1 MAGVAKKINLTA
13 DERERLEALASSR
26 TVAVAVHDRAKMLLL
41 KASGRT
47 NAEVAD
53 KMDVHP
59 NTVTLLLRKFRE
71 GGVDAALADAPGRGR
86 PAEIGEADE
95 LWAVEKACVP
105 PRDCGHA
112 AELWYP
118 ALLTRHI
125 RSVAE
130 AEGHPRMATVSET
143 KLRKILRDAK
153 VQPWRV
159 TYYCERRD
167 EEFDAKAHDVLV
179 VYRQLSLCFD
189 EAGEVWAE
197 CVDAEGR
204 AARAVS
210 VDEKPGTRAIAPTGE
225 DRPPAAGGDAKG
237 RPATVQR
244 DHEHGRLG
252 TWSLIAGI
260 DLTEGVAHPLVRE
273 SHRSSD
279 FADFLKVLDAHYPR
293 RDSIRPMLD
302 NHSARTSAETQAY
315 LNTVPGRFTFV
326 FVPRHASWMNLIES
340 FFGRMSRQMLRGIRV
355 STKEELRDRI
365 YAWFEEFNEDPSPY
379 RWTWGVDG
387 IDMEDE
393 RPESIGYQVVNAK
406 ACRSEDM
413 GKPAPPRPRPKPG
426 RAAIKNLR
434 QARAPETQE
443 RTKEDPVIV
452 YGFICRRLY

>member
-1 MAGVAKKINLTA
+1 MVPTGKGVGMAGVAKKINLTA

-86 PAEIGEADE
+86 PAEITEADE

-143 KLRKILRDAK
+143 RLRKILRDAK

-204 AARAVS
+204 AVHTVS
-210 VDEKPGTRAIAPTGE
+210 VDEKPGIQAIAPTGE

-244 DHEHGRLG
+244 DHEYRRLG

-279 FADFLKVLDAHYPR
+279 FVDFLKVLDAHYPR
-293 RDSIRPMLD
+293 RDSIRLILD
-302 NHSARTSAETQAY
+302 NHSVHTSAETQAY

-326 FVPRHASWMNLIES
+326 FVPKHASWMNLIES

-365 YAWFEEFNEDPSPY
+365 YAWFEEFNENPSPY
-379 RWTWGVDG
+379 RWTWGIDG

-406 ACRSEDM
+406 ACRPEDM
-413 GKPAPPRPRPKPG
+413 GKPAPPRPKRSPRK
-426 RAAIKNLR
+426 KTTVN
-434 QARAPETQE
+434 
-443 RTKEDPVIV
+443 
-452 YGFICRRLY
+452 

>member
-1 MAGVAKKINLTA
+1 MPARTKRI
-13 DERERLEALASSR
+13 ALS
-26 TVAVAVHDRAKMLLL
+26 VEDRAVLDSVLARPTSTAREYVRAKTLVL
-41 KASGRT
+41 KAAGWT

-53 KMDVHP
+53 KLDVSLP
-59 NTVTLLLRKFRE
+59 TVSLTIGKFE
-71 GGVDAALADAPGRGR
+71 AGGVRAALEDAPGRGR

-105 PRDCGHA
+105 PRDCGYA

-118 ALLTRHI
+118 ALLTRHVNA
-125 RSVAE
+125 VAE

-167 EEFDAKAHDVLV
+167 EEFDSKAHDVLV

-204 AARAVS
+204 AVHTVS
-210 VDEKPGTRAIAPTGE
+210 VDEKPGIQAIAPTGE
-225 DRPPAAGGDAKG
+225 DRPPVAGGDAKG

-244 DHEHGRLG
+244 DHEYRRLG

-273 SHRSSD
+273 SHRS
-279 FADFLKVLDAHYPR
+279 ADFVDFLRVLDAHYPR
-293 RDSIRPMLD
+293 RDSIRLILD
-302 NHSARTSAETQAY
+302 NHSVHTSAETQAY

-326 FVPRHASWMNLIES
+326 FVPKHASWLNLIES
-340 FFGRMSRQMLRGIRV
+340 FFGRLSRQMLRGIRV

-365 YAWFEEFNEDPSPY
+365 YAWFEEFNEDPAPY
-379 RWTWGVDG
+379 RWTWGIDG
-387 IDMEDE
+387 IDMDEED
-393 RPESIGYQVVNAK
+393 PPSIGFQVVNHD
-406 ACRSEDM
+406 ACRPED
-413 GKPAPPRPRPKPG
+413 KDKKAPVKVRRRRRK
-426 RAAIKNLR
+426 K
-434 QARAPETQE
+434 QA
-443 RTKEDPVIV
+443 V
-452 YGFICRRLY
+452 

>member
-167 EEFDAKAHDVLV
+167 EEFDDKAHDVLV
-179 VYRQLSLCFD
+179 VYRRLSLCFD
-189 EAGEVWAE
+189 EEGEVWAE

-204 AARAVS
+204 AVHTVS
-210 VDEKPGTRAIAPTGE
+210 VDEKPGIQAIAPTGE
-225 DRPPAAGGDAKG
+225 DRPPVAGGDAKG
-237 RPATVQR
+237 RPATTQR
-244 DHEHGRLG
+244 DHEYRRLG
-252 TWSLIAGI
+252 TRSLIAGI
-260 DLTEGVAHPLVRE
+260 DLTEGVAHPLVRPT
-273 SHRSSD
+273 HKSSD
-279 FADFLKVLDAHYPR
+279 FVDFLKVLDSYYPR
-293 RDSIRPMLD
+293 RDSIRLILD

-315 LNTVPGRFTFV
+315 LNTVPGRLAFV
-326 FVPRHASWMNLIES
+326 FVPKHASWPDLVES
-340 FFGRMSRQMLRGIRV
+340 FFGRTGRQMPGGIRV
-355 STKEELRDRI
+355 SSVAELESRI
-365 YAWFEEFNEDPSPY
+365 YRWFDEFNADPSPY
-379 RWTWGVDG
+379 RWTWGIDDV
-387 IDMEDE
+387 DMESE

-406 ACRSEDM
+406 ACRPEDAD
-413 GKPAPPRPRPKPG
+413 KPAPPRPKRGPRKK
-426 RAAIKNLR
+426 ATVN
-434 QARAPETQE
+434 
-443 RTKEDPVIV
+443 
-452 YGFICRRLY
+452 

>member
-1 MAGVAKKINLTA
+1 MVPTGKGVGMAGVAKKINLTA
-13 DERERLEALASSR
+13 DERERLEALATSR

-143 KLRKILRDAK
+143 RLRKILRDAK

-204 AARAVS
+204 AVHTVS
-210 VDEKPGTRAIAPTGE
+210 VDEKPGIQAIAPTGE
-225 DRPPAAGGDAKG
+225 DRPPVAGGDAKG
-237 RPATVQR
+237 RPATTQR
-244 DHEHGRLG
+244 DHEYRRLG
-252 TWSLIAGI
+252 TRSLIAGI
-260 DLTEGVAHPLVRE
+260 DLTEGVAHPLVRPT
-273 SHRSSD
+273 HKSSD
-279 FADFLKVLDAHYPR
+279 FVDFLKVLDSYYPR
-293 RDSIRPMLD
+293 RDSIRLILD
-302 NHSARTSAETQAY
+302 NHSVHTSAETQAY

-326 FVPRHASWMNLIES
+326 FVPKHASWLNLVES

-355 STKEELRDRI
+355 SSVAELESRI
-365 YAWFEEFNEDPSPY
+365 YRWFDEFNADPSPY
-379 RWTWGVDG
+379 RWTWGIDDV
-387 IDMEDE
+387 DMESE

-406 ACRSEDM
+406 ACRPEDVD
-413 GKPAPPRPRPKPG
+413 KPAPPRPKRGPRKK
-426 RAAIKNLR
+426 ATVN
-434 QARAPETQE
+434 
-443 RTKEDPVIV
+443 
-452 YGFICRRLY
+452 

>member
-1 MAGVAKKINLTA
+1 MVPTGKGVGMAGVAKKINLTA

-86 PAEIGEADE
+86 PAEITEADE

-112 AELWYP
+112 AQLWYP

-143 KLRKILRDAK
+143 RLRKILRDAK

-210 VDEKPGTRAIAPTGE
+210 VDEKPGIQAIAATGE
-225 DRPPAAGGDAKG
+225 DRPPVPGGDAKG

-279 FADFLKVLDAHYPR
+279 FVDFLKVLDAHYPR
-293 RDSIRPMLD
+293 RDSIRLILD
-302 NHSARTSAETQAY
+302 NHSVHTSAETQAY

-326 FVPRHASWMNLIES
+326 FVPKHASWMNLIES

-379 RWTWGVDG
+379 RWTWGIDG

-406 ACRSEDM
+406 ACRPEDM
-413 GKPAPPRPRPKPG
+413 GKPAPPRPKRSPRK
-426 RAAIKNLR
+426 KTTVN
-434 QARAPETQE
+434 
-443 RTKEDPVIV
+443 
-452 YGFICRRLY
+452 

>member
-13 DERERLEALASSR
+13 DERERLEALATSR

-86 PAEIGEADE
+86 PAEITEADE

-143 KLRKILRDAK
+143 RLRKILRDAK

-179 VYRQLSLCFD
+179 VYRQLSLCLD
-189 EAGEVWAE
+189 EDGEVWAE

-204 AARAVS
+204 AVHTLS
-210 VDEKPGTRAIAPTGE
+210 VDEKPGIQAIACTGE
-225 DRPPAAGGDAKG
+225 DRPPVPGGTVDG
-237 RPATVQR
+237 GPSTVQR
-244 DHEHGRLG
+244 DHEYRRLG
-252 TWSLIAGI
+252 TRSLICGV
-260 DLTEGVAHPLVRE
+260 DLDGGAAHPLVRP
-273 SHRSSD
+273 SHKSSD
-279 FADFLKVLDAHYPR
+279 FVDFLRTLDAYYPG
-293 RDSIRPMLD
+293 RDSIRLILD
-302 NHSARTSAETQAY
+302 NHSVHTSAETQAY

-326 FVPRHASWMNLIES
+326 FVPKHASWLNLVES
-340 FFGRMSRQMLRGIRV
+340 LFSRLSRQMLRGIRV
-355 STKEELRDRI
+355 SSVAELETRI
-365 YAWFEEFNEDPSPY
+365 YRWFDEFNEDPAPI
-379 RWTWGVDG
+379 RWTWGMDD
-387 IDMEDE
+387 IDMGLED
-393 RPESIGYQVVNAK
+393 PASIGYQVVNSK
-406 ACRSEDM
+406 ACRPEDV
-413 GKPAPPRPRPKPG
+413 GKPAPPRPKRG
-426 RAAIKNLR
+426 RRKT
-434 QARAPETQE
+434 P
-443 RTKEDPVIV
+443 
-452 YGFICRRLY
+452 

>member
-204 AARAVS
+204 AVHTVS
-210 VDEKPGTRAIAPTGE
+210 VDEKPGIQAIAPTGE
-225 DRPPAAGGDAKG
+225 DRPPVAGGDAKG
-237 RPATVQR
+237 RPATTQR

-252 TWSLIAGI
+252 TRSPVAGI
-260 DLTEGVAHPLVRE
+260 DLTEGVAHPLVRPT
-273 SHRSSD
+273 HKSSD
-279 FADFLKVLDAHYPR
+279 FVDFLKVLDSYYPR
-293 RDSIRPMLD
+293 RDSIRLILD

-315 LNTVPGRFTFV
+315 LNTVPGRLAFV
-326 FVPRHASWMNLIES
+326 FVPKHASWPDLVES
-340 FFGRMSRQMLRGIRV
+340 FFGRTGRQMPGGIRV
-355 STKEELRDRI
+355 SSVAELESRI
-365 YAWFEEFNEDPSPY
+365 YRWFDEFNADPSPY
-379 RWTWGVDG
+379 RWTWGIDDV
-387 IDMEDE
+387 DMESE

-406 ACRSEDM
+406 ACRPEDAD
-413 GKPAPPRPRPKPG
+413 KPAPPRPKRGPRKK
-426 RAAIKNLR
+426 ATVN
-434 QARAPETQE
+434 
-443 RTKEDPVIV
+443 
-452 YGFICRRLY
+452 

>member
-1 MAGVAKKINLTA
+1 MVPTGKGVGMAGVAKKINLTA

-86 PAEIGEADE
+86 PAEITEADE

-143 KLRKILRDAK
+143 RLRKILRDAK

-167 EEFDAKAHDVLV
+167 EEFDDKAHDVLV

-204 AARAVS
+204 AVHTVS
-210 VDEKPGTRAIAPTGE
+210 VDEKPGIQAIAPTGE

-244 DHEHGRLG
+244 DHEYRRLG

-279 FADFLKVLDAHYPR
+279 FVDFLKVLDAHYPR
-293 RDSIRPMLD
+293 RDSIRLILD
-302 NHSARTSAETQAY
+302 NHSVHTSAETQAY

-326 FVPRHASWMNLIES
+326 FVPKHASWMNLIES
-340 FFGRMSRQMLRGIRV
+340 FFGRMSRQMPRGIRT
-355 STKEELRDRI
+355 STKEVLRDRI

-379 RWTWGVDG
+379 RWTWGIDG

-406 ACRSEDM
+406 ACRPEDM
-413 GKPAPPRPRPKPG
+413 GKPAPPRPKRSPRK
-426 RAAIKNLR
+426 KTTVN
-434 QARAPETQE
+434 
-443 RTKEDPVIV
+443 
-452 YGFICRRLY
+452 